1 MGRPASYSLAVLQA
15 RRHLRHVKRFLLFLA
30 VVLATL
36 AGPVRRAAAE
46 DPALSVRARV
56 EPGRLGV
63 GERGLLRVDV
73 QVPTGWHLWSM
84 DPGPGPQALRM
95 QLQPGAGLELTD
107 GWYGPAPHVAFNA
120 GFKRDLA
127 RYESDA
133 RFERPARALDDSPSS
148 LLVQGQ
154 ICTEQQCLQQKLVV
168 PVSVEV
174 VAAAQNVAA
183 PAPSGG
189 PLAVAAAAAGP
200 PVVAPPPERAAAG
213 SVEAELAAAKQRG
226 FWSFVALAFLFGL
239 GALATPCVF
248 PAIPLTVSFFS
259 KYSGESVGRG
269 ARLALV
275 YALTMVAAFTF
286 LGVML
291 SIVFGVTG
299 VQRFAAHPVF
309 NLVLAGVLI
318 FFSLNLL
325 GLFEIQAPQF
335 LLGAANRLES
345 NIGDAARG
353 SGSGSRRGLSDYVA
367 VGVAA
372 ITSTTVFFTCT
383 VAFVGLVLVAA
394 ASGEW
399 FWPTVGMLA
408 FSSAFALPFFLLAM
422 FPQAAKRLQ
431 GKAGGWLT
439 ATRVTLGFLELAA
452 ATKFLSN
459 ADLVWAW
466 GVVTRQAVLA
476 VWVPLFVLC
485 GLFLLGKLRLGHET
499 TARPD
504 GGTGVL
510 QMLAAVAMFSLALHL
525 GVGLFQNRPFG
536 GWLDGWL
543 PPVEAAASGEG
554 GGRPALAW
562 IHSLAEGRERARREG
577 KLVFVNY
584 TGYTCTNCRY
594 MEGGVFPDPRVRPL
608 LEQLVLVELY
618 TDGGKP
624 EHDQN
629 RDDQVARFGTAAL
642 PLYSVE
648 DADGRVIASFP
659 SSTNDVDEFRRFLEG
674 ALQRAGSPATPSE
687 GSAPAA
693 PRSSGL
699 MLQATRLADGA
710 PAAAVVDGQWSLVNF
725 WATWCSPCREELE
738 SFLAATGAKLASQG
752 GAFRTVAVESE
763 EKVPEAKA
771 YMATLGVPADAA
783 LRIAADASEGA
794 VDPKLEW
801 DESLPFTFLVSPR
814 GEIVWRHTGALK
826 RDELRSALNQ
836 YAGLSWID

>member
-1 MGRPASYSLAVLQA
+1 M
-15 RRHLRHVKRFLLFLA
+15 KRFVLSLLITLAA
-30 VVLATL
+30 VVGPFRSAL
-36 AGPVRRAAAE
+36 AGDAKLVVRAAI
-46 DPALSVRARV
+46 

-63 GERGLLRVDV
+63 GDRGLLRVDV
-73 QVPTGWHLWSM
+73 DVPAGWHLWSM
-84 DPGPGPQALRM
+84 DPGPGPQALSIRM
-95 QLQPGAGLELTD
+95 DTGAGLEL
-107 GWYGPAPHVAFNA
+107 GERWYGPEPHVAFDR
-120 GFKRDLA
+120 GFARDLG
-127 RYESDA
+127 RYENGSL
-133 RFERPARALDDSPSS
+133 RFERDVKSVSVNASS

-154 ICTEQQCLQQKLVV
+154 ICTEGDAGRCLAQKLAV
-168 PVSVEV
+168 PISVELTP
-174 VAAAQNVAA
+174 VALHQAV
-183 PAPSGG
+183 PAPSLA
-189 PLAVAAAAAGP
+189 PLAAAPPRPPAPALASTAGP
-200 PVVAPPPERAAAG
+200 A
-213 SVEAELAAAKQRG
+213 SVEAELAAARSRG
-226 FWSFVALAFLFGL
+226 LLSFVALAFVFGL

-269 ARLALV
+269 ARLALA

-286 LGVML
+286 LGVLL
-291 SIVFGVTG
+291 SVIFGVTG

-309 NLVLAGVLI
+309 NLILAGVLV

-335 LLGAANRLES
+335 LLGAANRLED
-345 NIGDAARG
+345 NLGQAAQGAGVR
-353 SGSGSRRGLSDYVA
+353 RRGGRSDYVA
-367 VGVAA
+367 VAVAA

-422 FPQAAKRLQ
+422 FPQAARRLQ

-476 VWVPLFVLC
+476 VWVPLFFLC
-485 GLFLLGKLRLGHET
+485 GLFLLGKLRLGEET
-499 TARPD
+499 TAGPD
-504 GGTGVL
+504 GRSGVL
-510 QMLAAVAMFSLALHL
+510 QMLSALVMFSLALHL
-525 GVGLFQNRPFG
+525 GVGLFQNKPFG

-543 PPVEAAASGEG
+543 PPVQASASAQA
-554 GGRPALAW
+554 GRAPVLAW
-562 IHSLAEGRERARREG
+562 THSLAEGRARAEREG

-594 MEGGVFPDPRVRPL
+594 MEYGVFPHPRIMPL
-608 LEQLVLVELY
+608 LQQTVLVELY

-624 EHDQN
+624 EHDEN
-629 RDDQVARFGTAAL
+629 RNDQVTRFGTAAL

-648 DADGRVIASFP
+648 DSTGKVLASFP
-659 SSTNDVDEFRRFLEG
+659 SSTNDVDEFRRFLEDALASG
-674 ALQRAGSPATPSE
+674 VVSGADRAAESAPRAASALQLAT
-687 GSAPAA
+687 
-693 PRSSGL
+693 
-699 MLQATRLADGA
+699 TRLTDGA

-738 SFLAATGAKLASQG
+738 GFLVSTGAKLASRG
-752 GAFRTVAVESE
+752 GAFRAVAVESE
-763 EKVPEAKA
+763 EKVPEAWR
-771 YMATLGVPADAA
+771 YMKQLGVPAEEA
-783 LRIAADASEGA
+783 LRIAADAGEQA

-801 DESLPFTFLVSPR
+801 DETLPFTFLVSPK

-826 RDELRSALNQ
+826 REQLHSALNEF
-836 YAGLSWID
+836 AGLSFID